1 MKNPKF
7 LKIKNKLINIISK
20 YAGKLKALLIELI
33 NLLNN
38 SNSINARIFK
48 NVIAVV
54 LVVVILIGSVSAYF
68 CYRVTINTL
77 SQTMENLA
85 VVSADVVSQKLEI
98 YKTIAADLGLM
109 SQLSSPL
116 VLQQEKDKIYKQR
129 IEMYNL
135 ADIYTV
141 NVSGAAISK
150 KTGRV
155 KVLNETDY
163 FQASMKGENYITS
176 PSIDDETGNLIV
188 IASAPLWEDGI
199 YNSTIAGVLVIEVDG
214 KVLSDIS
221 STVEIGK
228 DGFCYIL
235 DKDGYVI
242 GHKDYEE
249 VLERKN
255 NILSDDESGRNKELA
270 KIEEKAIS
278 EHSVFDTYKQGFS
291 NNFIVSNTIN
301 GSNGWTFF
309 ISAPKSEYMA
319 STYFSIFATVI
330 FAIIS
335 IFVAIIVARK
345 MSNSISEPIV
355 QCANRLKQL
364 SEGDIHSEVP
374 VSKSKDETSLLLNSL
389 KDTVKGL
396 NNVINDI
403 SYHLGSIVEGDFTTD
418 VTMTYYGDFNPIKE
432 SLIKLIEFNN
442 YQMTQIS
449 ESAEQIASGSE
460 QVAAGAFTLS
470 QGATEQASSVEELAA
485 TINEMTEQ
493 IKSNAANAH
502 DAKDISLEA
511 GKEVESGNV
520 QVMKMNE
527 AMENISNA
535 SKEIAKIIKV
545 IDDIAFQTNIL
556 ALNASV
562 EAARAGSAGR
572 GFAVVADEVRNLASK
587 SAEAAKS
594 TTILIENSL
603 KAVKNGSNIASKTK
617 DTLEVIVEKVNS
629 SVAMIEEI
637 ASASEEQALAATQIL
652 EGIDHI
658 SAIVQTNSATSEESA
673 AASEELSSQAQMLKG
688 LVEGIKLKD
697 SSYNL

>member
-1 MKNPKF
+1 MENPKI
-7 LKIKNKLINIISK
+7 LKIKNKLVNIISK

-38 SNSINARIFK
+38 SKSIKARIFK

-85 VVSADVVSQKLEI
+85 TVSADVVSQKLEI

-109 SQLSSPL
+109 SQLSSSL
-116 VLQQEKDKIYKQR
+116 VHQYEKDEIYKQR
-129 IEMYNL
+129 IEMYGL
-135 ADIYTV
+135 HDIYTV
-141 NVSGAAISK
+141 NVNGAAVSK
-150 KTGRV
+150 KTGRI
-155 KVLNETDY
+155 KMLSDADY
-163 FQASMKGENYITS
+163 FQASMNGDNYITS
-176 PSIDDETGNLIV
+176 PQINDENGNLVV

-199 YNSTIAGVLVIEVDG
+199 YNSTIAGVVVIEVDG

-221 STVEIGK
+221 SSVKIGK

-242 GHKDYEE
+242 GHKEYEE

-255 NILSDDESGRNKELA
+255 NILDENKSNKELA
-270 KIEEKAIS
+270 KIEKKAIS
-278 EHSVFDTYKQGFS
+278 ENAVFDTYKQGFG
-291 NNFIVSNTIN
+291 NNFLVSNMIN
-301 GSNGWTFF
+301 GSNGWTFI
-309 ISAPKSEYMA
+309 ISAPKSEYMS
-319 STYFSIFATVI
+319 STYFSIFATII
-330 FAIIS
+330 FAVIS
-335 IFVAIIVARK
+335 IFVAIIAARK

-364 SEGDIHSEVP
+364 SEGDLHSEVP
-374 VSKSKDETSLLLNSL
+374 VSKSKDETSLLLSSL
-389 KDTVKGL
+389 ENTVEELK
-396 NNVINDI
+396 NVINDI

-418 VTMTYYGDFNPIKE
+418 VTMDYYGDFSPIKE
-432 SLIKLIEFNN
+432 SLIKVIEFNN
-442 YQMTQIS
+442 YQMRQIS

-460 QVAAGAFTLS
+460 QVASGAQVLS

-485 TINEMTEQ
+485 TINEMTEK
-493 IKSNAANAH
+493 IKSNAANANN
-502 DAKDISLEA
+502 AKDISLGA

-520 QVMKMNE
+520 QVMEMNE
-527 AMENISNA
+527 AMGNINDA

-545 IDDIAFQTNIL
+545 IDSIAFQTNIL

-594 TTILIENSL
+594 TTVLIENSL

-629 SVAMIEEI
+629 SVTMIEEI
-637 ASASEEQALAATQIL
+637 AAASEEQALAATQIL

-688 LVEGIKLKD
+688 LVEGIKIKEN
-697 SSYNL
+697 SYNL